1 MVETRFY
8 DLLVLLTK
16 NSRFSNSSTDI
27 KHPVSE
33 ILKGNNII
41 FVNQAEKINAI
52 KELIV
57 CLFLLFSNNSLP
69 KPKVESIVLESLLC
83 QKKFLVCKFT
93 NRKIINKKPN
103 KLKMITKMLKSTV
116 KRLKNN
122 LLFSKQSKQKMI
134 PNLKKRVNIKTV
146 IKQKKRRR
154 KSTNSKRN

>member
-1 MVETRFY
+1 MVETKFY

-57 CLFLLFSNNSLP
+57 CLFFYYSATILYPS
-69 KPKVESIVLESLLC
+69 
-83 QKKFLVCKFT
+83 QKW
-93 NRKIINKKPN
+93 N
-103 KLKMITKMLKSTV
+103 
-116 KRLKNN
+116 
-122 LLFSKQSKQKMI
+122 QSCWNHCFI
-134 PNLKKRVNIKTV
+134 
-146 IKQKKRRR
+146 R
-154 KSTNSKRN
+154 KSS

>member
-27 KHPVSE
+27 KHPVTD

-41 FVNQAEKINAI
+41 FVNQAEKMNVI

-83 QKKFLVCKFT
+83 
-93 NRKIINKKPN
+93 
-103 KLKMITKMLKSTV
+103 
-116 KRLKNN
+116 
-122 LLFSKQSKQKMI
+122 
-134 PNLKKRVNIKTV
+134 
-146 IKQKKRRR
+146 
-154 KSTNSKRN
+154 

>member
-52 KELIV
+52 KELIQQFFTQAKSGINRV
-57 CLFLLFSNNSLP
+57 GIIALLE
-69 KPKVESIVLESLLC
+69 KVLSMQIY
-83 QKKFLVCKFT
+83 Q
-93 NRKIINKKPN
+93 
-103 KLKMITKMLKSTV
+103 
-116 KRLKNN
+116 
-122 LLFSKQSKQKMI
+122 
-134 PNLKKRVNIKTV
+134 
-146 IKQKKRRR
+146 
-154 KSTNSKRN
+154 

>member
-27 KHPVSE
+27 KHSVSE

-69 KPKVESIVLESLLC
+69 KPKVESIVLDSWLC
-83 QKKFLVCKFT
+83 
-93 NRKIINKKPN
+93 
-103 KLKMITKMLKSTV
+103 
-116 KRLKNN
+116 
-122 LLFSKQSKQKMI
+122 
-134 PNLKKRVNIKTV
+134 
-146 IKQKKRRR
+146 
-154 KSTNSKRN
+154 